1 MARHKESTMNF
12 DLRFLLG
19 ILHHTPPW
27 VWVLL
32 AALLVLGLSQLRTRS
47 VSRTRLL
54 VLPAVLVG
62 LGLFATATS
71 FQPAGPALAAWVLAL
86 AGGVMLGRQLPRPSG
101 ARWDASGRSLL
112 LPGSALPLLVIMAIF
127 ALRYTAGVALAL
139 HPAWRSAPAVA
150 LPLAAAYGA
159 IGGLLLGR
167 VLALLPRSTTTIGAD
182 AHARHA

>member
-12 DLRFLLG
+12 DLRFVLG

-86 AGGVMLGRQLPRPSG
+86 AGGVMLGRQLPRPTG

-139 HPAWRSAPAVA
+139 HPAWRSA
-150 LPLAAAYGA
+150 AAAS
-159 IGGLLLGR
+159 
-167 VLALLPRSTTTIGAD
+167 LPSSSTPSP
-182 AHARHA
+182 